1 MLHIVLTFDSLS
13 AKGAED
19 AALALVA
26 AVPEK
31 TKNCDKGVIII
42 NNNNVLK
49 LKI

>member
-31 TKNCDKGVIII
+31 TTNCDNGVIII

>member
-31 TKNCDKGVIII
+31 TMMIILI
-42 NNNNVLK
+42 YY
-49 LKI
+49 I

>member
-31 TKNCDKGVIII
+31 TKNSNNSDDK
-42 NNNNVLK
+42 NN
-49 LKI
+49 

>member
-13 AKGAED
+13 AKGTED

-31 TKNCDKGVIII
+31 TTNCDNGVIII
-42 NNNNVLK
+42 NNNK
-49 LKI
+49 FELKI

>member
-1 MLHIVLTFDSLS
+1 MLPSALTFDSLS

-31 TKNCDKGVIII
+31 TKNCDNGNSSI
-42 NNNNVLK
+42 
-49 LKI
+49 